1 MKNNIKICMLMV
13 LSLIFME
20 VADLIQETTML
31 FEYKIAIQNIC
42 YFVGAVILVMLVK
55 LIFKM
60 KECSCCSGP

>member
-1 MKNNIKICMLMV
+1 MKNNVKICMLMV
-13 LSLIFME
+13 LSLIFMAF
-20 VADLIQETTML
+20 ADLIQETAIS

-42 YFVGAVILVMLVK
+42 YFVGTVILVMLVK